1 MEIWGCMGKISQLKD
16 DIEEEEIKHR
26 MLREYFQDDSPMRM
40 SMMSNIYNSE
50 STLEWFE
57 S

>member
-16 DIEEEEIKHR
+16 DIEEEEIKNR